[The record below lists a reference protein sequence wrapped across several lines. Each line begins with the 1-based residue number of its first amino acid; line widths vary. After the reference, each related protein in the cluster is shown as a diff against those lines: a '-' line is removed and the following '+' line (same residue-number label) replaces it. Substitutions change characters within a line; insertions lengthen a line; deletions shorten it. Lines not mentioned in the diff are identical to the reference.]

1 MLKTVSKMSEK
12 IINNTLSEK
21 FKEKVGHKIP
31 DDFDLSSIGK
41 IDLHE
46 AERIA
51 NEEIVFL
58 SEEDLIDGLE
68 DFELIPVKPSAK
80 IAVLPE
86 EKPEV
91 KESAKSGTMEVSAAG
106 GIDYDEVLFE
116 DFSGVEAPQVES
128 EKPVIS
134 TEEELYQVSTV
145 DVREV
150 IDEEPGTGEEAAE
163 PETSIEEKRFEE
175 LPPEKETEAEA
186 ESEEFVAGDESDVY
200 ELDLDE
206 MILEETVHEEIR
218 NESEILKQRINEGSF
233 DSQLGD
239 IVKPQVA
246 EEEYEFL
253 PGIYD
258 DSSLGENIKFI
269 DDSYVE
275 KKLREAAPVFESDP
289 LTENLVRMVDVSDG
303 KLLIID
309 EVAEPHERIEYIL
322 DNSRAYDAET
332 LALLFKEER
341 FMDDTDFDFIDNAI
355 VRDDYTVY
363 IQEIDDFLK
372 SREVLSGSE
381 VYEIL
386 GLMPEEI
393 HDIDEKLF
401 GDYYKEFDDE
411 YELEFISPELS
422 FFDRGFVKKKEL
434 RYFINDENSFFDDE
448 KKSIED
454 DITSESAII
463 FEEDVVEIKKLLDET
478 DFDLK
483 RKGNIPELMNIQ
495 EIEEIEEIREIT
507 DEVEVQPEL
516 IDITDRI
523 IILEDRHE
531 VERITS
537 EFPEKRD
544 DLVKLLSYLDGL
556 LEKLPEEAIRKFAE
570 SEYFDLYAKVLKET
584 GKQNG
589 SA

>member
-1 MLKTVSKMSEK
+1 MSEK
-12 IINNTLSEK
+12 TINNTLSEK

-68 DFELIPVKPSAK
+68 DFELIPIKSSEKVSVMAERK
-80 IAVLPE
+80 IEAEGAPA
-86 EKPEV
+86 
-91 KESAKSGTMEVSAAG
+91 SDASDISVSSE
-106 GIDYDEVLFE
+106 IISDEVLFE
-116 DFSGVEAPQVES
+116 DFNEDKEKVIETGSAYLPDEENLLLAPSPDAQA
-128 EKPVIS
+128 I
-134 TEEELYQVSTV
+134 TEEPVSQEEIEFKIRETV
-145 DVREV
+145 
-150 IDEEPGTGEEAAE
+150 IEEIPGEEKLAG
-163 PETSIEEKRFEE
+163 
-175 LPPEKETEAEA
+175 
-186 ESEEFVAGDESDVY
+186 ESDDFLIADESDII

-206 MILEETVHEEIR
+206 MISQETVRNEIH
-218 NESEILKQRINEGSF
+218 NESEILKQRIDEGNF
-233 DSQLGD
+233 DSQLDD
-239 IVKPQVA
+239 IIKPVVT
-246 EEEYEFL
+246 EDEYEFI

-269 DDSYVE
+269 DDSHVD
-275 KKLREAAPVFESDP
+275 KKGKELAPVFESDP

-303 KLLIID
+303 TLLIID
-309 EVAEPHERIEYIL
+309 EIAEAHERIEYIL
-322 DNSRAYDAET
+322 DDSKAYDAAS
-332 LALLFKEER
+332 LALLFKEEQ

-363 IQEIDDFLK
+363 IQEIDEFLK

-386 GLMPEEI
+386 GLLPEEI
-393 HDIDEKLF
+393 QDIDEKLF

-434 RYFINDENSFFDDE
+434 SYFINDEHSFFDDE
-448 KKSIED
+448 RKSIED

-463 FEEDVVEIKKLLDET
+463 FEEDVSEIIKLLEESDVALKVDE
-478 DFDLK
+478 
-483 RKGNIPELMNIQ
+483 NIPELLDIQ
-495 EIEEIEEIREIT
+495 DIQDIEEIREIV
-507 DEVEVQPEL
+507 DEEQPEF

-523 IILEDRHE
+523 IILEDRTE
-531 VERITS
+531 IERITS
-537 EFPEKRD
+537 EFPDKRD

-556 LEKLPEEAIRKFAE
+556 LEKLPEESIRKFAE

-584 GKQNG
+584 GK
-589 SA
+589 